1 MKDSC
6 FTISEKLVVHVFRFT
21 GSVTQICYLG
31 TSRYF
36 GEKHQC
42 GNSEQVLVV
51 NTAIINT

>member
-6 FTISEKLVVHVFRFT
+6 FTISEKLVVRVFRFT